1 MVLYKIGK
9 DEGFNPL
16 FPVLWNLNIKRYV
29 FIVGQRDSVT
39 AAMTIVFSIILLAIA
54 SAYLVM
60 PAAAEGDL
68 SPVVPLSLVMVLWL
82 FLRGKFFPRK
92 WQSLEVGDTKQV
104 GIGKRIFLAEWIVVC
119 FTVMTFFMLA
129 ARDTG
134 FEFMYVSGMVP
145 VLFIFM
151 PVIDISLYKLRTNR
165 MR

>member
-9 DEGFNPL
+9 EKGFNPL
-16 FPVLWNLNIKRYV
+16 FPALLNLGTKRYV
-29 FIVGQRDSVT
+29 FIAGQRDSIT
-39 AAMTIVFSIILLAIA
+39 AAMTIVFSMILLASA
-54 SAYLVM
+54 VAYLVM

-82 FLRGKFFPRK
+82 FLKGKFFPRK
-92 WQSLEVGDTKQV
+92 WQSLEAGDTKQV
-104 GIGKRIFLAEWIVVC
+104 GIGKCIFLAEWIVVC
-119 FTVMTFFMLA
+119 FTVMMFFMLA

-134 FEFMYVSGMVP
+134 FEFMYLLGMVP
-145 VLFIFM
+145 VMFIFM